1 MSWVPPG
8 TLLMS
13 FLSQVIVSWPHFAVS
28 SWQASSMALKILVLN
43 FASSSWELE
52 RKLKRIWA
60 VGTMAWTASK
70 LPAWKLV
77 TANVVMGSAGT
88 RIPRSWANGSGRRME
103 RVCHL
108 SKHAARMAADS
119 VEVHL
124 IRLDACGLISD
135 LLVAGS
141 VHRNAGLQ
149 LRMMVHIIL
158 HSL

>member
-1 MSWVPPG
+1 MTGVDVTDMLHFICDGIHAPAVCLLLTCLVDGGKDPVTELLQLLLGIG
-8 TLLMS
+8 TEVKTDLGCGNDGMDRLK
-13 FLSQVIVSWPHFAVS
+13 
-28 SWQASSMALKILVLN
+28 ASRM
-43 FASSSWELE
+43 E
-52 RKLKRIWA
+52 
-60 VGTMAWTASK
+60 VGHCKCRHGICGNTEFRD
-70 LPAWKLV
+70 L
-77 TANVVMGSAGT
+77 G
-88 RIPRSWANGSGRRME
+88 NGSGRRME

-141 VHRNAGLQ
+141 VHGNAGLQ